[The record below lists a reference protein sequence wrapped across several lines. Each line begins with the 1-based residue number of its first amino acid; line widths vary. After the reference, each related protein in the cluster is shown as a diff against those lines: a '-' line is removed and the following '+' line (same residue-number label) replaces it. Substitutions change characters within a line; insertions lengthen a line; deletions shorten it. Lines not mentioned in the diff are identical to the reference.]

1 METRIRV
8 RLKSLARNVPELR
21 QLCTV
26 AAHRNGV
33 RCTWCDGRGWTLHTS
48 EDHCFRALVSWT
60 KLHKLEMEIRAD
72 DEIVLWKQVQ
82 GMATSEGYM
91 GKGEPLAALVEA
103 IEAAQIRG

>member
-1 METRIRV
+1 
-8 RLKSLARNVPELR
+8 
-21 QLCTV
+21 
-26 AAHRNGV
+26 
-33 RCTWCDGRGWTLHTS
+33 
-48 EDHCFRALVSWT
+48 
-60 KLHKLEMEIRAD
+60 MEIRAD